1 MSHVV
6 VIGAG
11 QAGKHVWFGM
21 RLGGSLPAE
30 AAVARL
36 RRYSDGV
43 PG

>member
-21 RLGGSLPAE
+21 RLRGCLLAE
-30 AAVARL
+30 A
-36 RRYSDGV
+36 YSGWV
-43 PG
+43 WG